1 MLLSWSLTVLG
12 SNVRFTTFPPEK
24 KVEKKEVEIA
34 ARVTQKQVNKL
45 YIYTEGHPV

>member
-12 SNVRFTTFPPEK
+12 SNVKFTTFPTGK
-24 KVEKKEVEIA
+24 KVEKKKLEIA

-45 YIYTEGHPV
+45 YIHTEGHPV